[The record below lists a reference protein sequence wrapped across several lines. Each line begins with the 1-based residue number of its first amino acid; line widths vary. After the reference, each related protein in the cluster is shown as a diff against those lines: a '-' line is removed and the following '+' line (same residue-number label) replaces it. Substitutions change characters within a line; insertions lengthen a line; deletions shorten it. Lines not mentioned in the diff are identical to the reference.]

1 MALNLARNSRV
12 FFTTNVDA
20 YGKIASGGFTSD
32 NTYEIQVLDGFT
44 FSQNTTQD
52 TVTLSEAG
60 GNPVRGQRSFNTAL
74 APADFSM
81 STYLRPYNA
90 TTAITAEESV
100 LWNALLDKDAITNSY
115 TVTGTNTVTAVSTG
129 GVLTLGTAATLT
141 AGTAITFPVAWTGTG
156 ITAGATYY
164 VTTDTTAS
172 TSATISATSGGSAIS
187 LTTAL
192 SGISTNNTVTTAK
205 ITSNTVAL
213 ANTIAAPTYSYVGS
227 TGVGTV
233 SIVLSA
239 IPTGISKGDIL
250 VLGGLASA
258 DSVAQKTVNASAKVA
273 SVSDSLIT
281 LELLTNTYSTTA
293 LSATANT
300 ITAVSATTGTIT
312 LGTSATLPVG
322 TAITLPSGWASGA
335 SGLTAGTTYY
345 VKSGSGTSYVVSA
358 TPGGSAVTTS
368 AVTGINAS
376 NSITPV
382 GGYGMTITAPTA
394 GTYKVYKSA
403 WAPVTATTS
412 YVSTGASDL
421 NQLQAFGMIFA
432 VDNVVYTLDNC
443 AMTQVSIDFGLDGI
457 ATAAWSGQ
465 GTQLNESTITVASMG
480 FKAKQTAAP
489 FITNKLSTATLTLKN
504 ALGSVAAGT
513 SYTVAL
519 TGGNITI
526 NNNINYITPANLAT
540 VNVAQT
546 YYTGTRAISGTLNAY
561 LKTGSGVGGTGQLL
575 KDMLANITTQAAIE
589 PMFNLTLAIGGTSST
604 APARVELE
612 MPSITL
618 TVPTVDV
625 QQVISTAINF
635 TAEGLS
641 TASNANA
648 FAVDV
653 PNELAVRYYAA

>member
-20 YGKIASGGFTSD
+20 YGKIPAVGFTSD
-32 NTYEIQVLDGFT
+32 NTFEIQVLDGFT

-60 GNPVRGQRSFNTAL
+60 GNPVRGQRSFNTGL

-81 STYLRPYNA
+81 STYIRPYNA

-100 LWNALLDKDAITNSY
+100 LWNALLDKDAIGNSY
-115 TVTGTNTVTAVSTG
+115 VTSTNTVTAVSTA
-129 GVLTLGTAATLT
+129 GVLTLGTAASLA
-141 AGTAITFPVAWTGTG
+141 AGTLISFPTAWTGTG

-164 VTTDTTAS
+164 VTTDTTNS

-192 SGISTNNTVTTAK
+192 SGIGTNNTVTIGK
-205 ITSNTVAL
+205 ITSNTVTL

-227 TGVGTV
+227 TGVGTL
-233 SIVLSA
+233 SIVLSST
-239 IPTGISKGDIL
+239 PTGISKGDIL
-250 VLGGLASA
+250 VLGGLAST
-258 DSVAQKTVNASAKVA
+258 DSVAQKTLNASAKVA

-382 GGYGMTITAPTA
+382 AGYGMTITAPTA
-394 GTYKVYKSA
+394 GTYKAYKSA

-412 YVSTGASDL
+412 YVSTGASDV
-421 NQLQAFGMIFA
+421 NQLQSFGMIFA

-465 GTQLNESTITVASMG
+465 GTQLTESSITVASMG

-489 FITNKLSTATLTLKN
+489 FITNKLSTAALTLKN

-513 SYTVAL
+513 SYSVAL

-561 LKTGSGVGGTGQLL
+561 LKTGSGVGATGQLL
-575 KDMLANITTQAAIE
+575 KDMLANITTQAAVE
-589 PMFNLTLAIGGTSST
+589 PMFTLNLAIGGSSNPT
-604 APARVELE
+604 RVELD

-641 TASNANA
+641 TANNANT
-648 FAVDV
+648 FTVDV
-653 PNELAVRYYAA
+653 PNELTVRYYAP